1 MRSGE
6 SQAGKCELGSAM
18 DAAVILLQTLTIP
31 TSPRNTAMLNLR
43 MDIEEQFKLA
53 SSYAVLVYEAAVKVI
68 LSIIII
74 VLLATMSWMVVKFV
88 VELRGLLGGS
98 VKALSKTV
106 IVNVL
111 LILATF
117 EIFRTTMVYF
127 SEGRVKV
134 TYIVDTVLVVVL
146 TEVMAFWFKDIEY
159 RRLGMAIALVLTLIV
174 ARILAIR
181 FSPDRS
187 ETAEERL

>member
-1 MRSGE
+1 ME
-6 SQAGKCELGSAM
+6 KQ
-18 DAAVILLQTLTIP
+18 I
-31 TSPRNTAMLNLR
+31 
-43 MDIEEQFKLA
+43 KLA

-98 VKALSKTV
+98 IKALSKTV

-117 EIFRTTMVYF
+117 EVFRTTMVYF

-159 RRLGMAIALVLTLIV
+159 PRLVMAIALVLTLIV